1 MEGGHTKR
9 LCPHNE
15 YAKPDTPDPDVQ
27 VQVGEKIGVVDIEF
41 STLTAGSATVVHEAA
56 VVATTYMDGK
66 WVDGTAEFHM
76 VVKSTVSQQV
86 AKLCTGLRV
95 AASRSTHTFKELFK
109 GITTFIKEND
119 IKWLKAHNGIPAD
132 FIYLFYSA
140 RHDELDFFGEL
151 SASGLLGF
159 IDPGRIIPLHKIT
172 SLQKPKTGKDGITT
186 YSGYQSNEMLFRL
199 ANESKGMEE
208 CGLTLHRALDD
219 DKAERNWLTK
229 LPQLTQA
236 LYNDNP
242 RLQCGVSLRK
252 FQIYAEQY
260 EKRKR
265 FLKRND

>member
-1 MEGGHTKR
+1 V
-9 LCPHNE
+9 CPHNE
-15 YAKPDTPDPDVQ
+15 YAKPDTPDPDVR
-27 VQVGEKIGVVDIEF
+27 VEAGEKIGVLDIEF
-41 STLTAGSATVVHEAA
+41 SNLTAGSATVVHEAA
-56 VVATTYMDGK
+56 VVDTTYTDGK

-76 VVKSTVSQQV
+76 VVKSTVSHQV
-86 AKLCTGLRV
+86 VKICPGLRV
-95 AASRSTHTFKELFK
+95 AASRSTHTFKDLFK
-109 GITTFIKEND
+109 GITTFIKENN
-119 IKWLKAHNGIPAD
+119 IKWLKAHNGIAAD
-132 FIYLFYSA
+132 FIFLFYSA
-140 RHDELDFFGEL
+140 RHHELDFFGEL
-151 SASGLLGF
+151 STSGLLGF

-172 SLQKPKTGKDGITT
+172 SLQKPKTGKDGTTT

-219 DKAERNWLTK
+219 AKAERNWLTK

-236 LYNDNP
+236 LYGDNP

-265 FLKRND
+265 FLKAND